1 MYRQPLR
8 GLPVPA
14 GPTRSFLK
22 TRRRKGLREAIDC
35 LACSPV
41 VATAARV
48 VAISL
53 LYCTSR
59 PAEAQDVDVTA
70 GHNYGLPLSVPK
82 MGQAQTKAQPQL
94 FRPKFFNAYGATRN
108 PARASLEEM
117 KALQLEQ
124 LQKFRG
130 LAAAGRWAEIHRDH
144 FDWYMWPIEDGSQ
157 DRFNVLEDDVH
168 ELLADEQWL
177 ERYHESLELV
187 CAAWGWDV
195 AQARPI
201 DPLKRGMGWTDWDI
215 RLAKMIRSL
224 WLFGQIE
231 ETRSLQMFARLI
243 KPHGGLRYG
252 HINLDEVFYMN

>member
-1 MYRQPLR
+1 MLHSIHSANARTAQGAWLR
-8 GLPVPA
+8 
-14 GPTRSFLK
+14 S
-22 TRRRKGLREAIDC
+22 AIDC

-41 VATAARV
+41 VATAALV

-53 LYCTSR
+53 LCCTSR
-59 PAEAQDVDVTA
+59 PAEAQDVDVAA
-70 GHNYGLPLSVPK
+70 GHNYGLQPTVTQ
-82 MGQAQTKAQPQL
+82 MGQLQSQTKAQTQL

-108 PARASLEEM
+108 PVRASLEEM
-117 KALQLEQ
+117 KAVQLEQ

-130 LAAAGRWAEIHRDH
+130 LAAAGRWVEIHRDH

-177 ERYHESLELV
+177 ERYLESLELV

-195 AQARPI
+195 AQAKPI
-201 DPLKRGMGWTDWDI
+201 DPLASGMGWTDWDI

-224 WLFGQIE
+224 WLFGQVN
-231 ETRSLQMFARLI
+231 ETQSLQAFARLV